1 MPRDSSAAQPDIIL
15 VMADDMGWGQTGYYD
30 HPVLETPNLDAMA
43 ANGISFDRFYAGA
56 PNCSPTRASVMTGR
70 SNDRTGVYN
79 HGFPLRLQEPTVA
92 RALRDAGYATGH
104 FGKWHLNGLWG
115 PGVPIVAS
123 DTHGPGGFG
132 FDTWLSVTNFFD
144 RDPIMGQA
152 TGFVE
157 PEGDSSEIIVA
168 RALEFVSTQ
177 HQAHK
182 PFFAVIWYGSPHA
195 PFVASD
201 ADRAPF
207 EDLDEA
213 SQHHYGELVAMDRSI
228 GALRAGLRSLGIAD
242 ETLVWFTSD
251 NGGLPRITPDTTG
264 GLRGFKND
272 VYEGGLRVPAI
283 IEWPSGIAEPYV
295 TSYPAA
301 TMDIFPT
308 LAEVAGLPD
317 SVLLQPQDGTSLA
330 PLFHGR
336 LTRREKPIPFRH
348 QNRGALVDNNYK
360 LVTLEVGSGQYEL
373 YDLEKDP
380 NETTDL
386 FNQQPETA
394 GRLQAAFEAW
404 SSQVE
409 ASIAGVDYPGGTVD
423 PNQPERRPW
432 WEDEAYNPYLEDWK
446 KRPEYAERLK
456 RALP

>member
-1 MPRDSSAAQPDIIL
+1 
-15 VMADDMGWGQTGYYD
+15 
-30 HPVLETPNLDAMA
+30 MA
-43 ANGISFDRFYAGA
+43 ANGIRFDRFYAGA

-207 EDLDEA
+207 EDLDET

-228 GALRAGLRSLGIAD
+228 GALRDGLRSLGIAD

-283 IEWPSGIAEPYV
+283 NRMAVRNRRAVRHLLPGGDDGHLPDAGRGCG
-295 TSYPAA
+295 TAGLRPAA
-301 TMDIFPT
+301 AT
-308 LAEVAGLPD
+308 GWH
-317 SVLLQPQDGTSLA
+317 QPA

-336 LTRREKPIPFRH
+336 LTRREKPIPFRP
-348 QNRGALVDNNYK
+348 QNRGAFVDNNYK
-360 LVTLEVGSGQYEL
+360 LVTLEVGSGKYEL